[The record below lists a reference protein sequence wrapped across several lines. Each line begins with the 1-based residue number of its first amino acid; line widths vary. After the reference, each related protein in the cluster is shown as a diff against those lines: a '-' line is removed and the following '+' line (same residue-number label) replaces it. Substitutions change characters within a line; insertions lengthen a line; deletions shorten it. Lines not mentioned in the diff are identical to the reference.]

1 MKRRPSREIEIF
13 SLSAIDLFAAAMGA
27 FALLTIVLMPFY
39 QKEIQ
44 ERTPENAIADL
55 LRAAENSVVATEEQR
70 KALEAKRSA
79 AASNVSAIKSEE
91 EALLAK
97 LKAAEAALLEK
108 EANAEPV
115 VEVPEPIANK
125 PGPEKKD
132 AVVSFRFLGMKTR
145 KNDIVLALDMNRC
158 MGGHEISVNQ
168 AVERVISSLQ
178 EDHSLQVVGFQQ
190 TDSGPRTQSWP
201 SNGGLRR
208 VTGTARSEAIGFAE
222 GLSRRFGGSASMLD
236 AFEKMIAGPG
246 EAIFLVSDG
255 LPNPRA
261 NNGLNPSQL
270 ARRITQINGGRKEI
284 HTVVVGNYFDYSG
297 TVEFMERLSEQNN
310 GQFLALASATAGVC
324 D

>member
-1 MKRRPSREIEIF
+1 MKRRATREIEIF

-39 QKEIQ
+39 QKEVR

-79 AASNVSAIKSEE
+79 SASNVSAIKSDAES
-91 EALLAK
+91 LLAK
-97 LKAAEAALLEK
+97 LRAAEAALLEK
-108 EANAEPV
+108 KANAEPIV
-115 VEVPEPIANK
+115 AVPEPIEKK
-125 PGPEKKD
+125 PGPKKQD
-132 AVVSFRFLGMKTR
+132 SVVSFRFLGMKTR

-158 MGGHEISVNQ
+158 MGGHEASVTQ
-168 AVERVISSLQ
+168 AVERIIGSLQ

-190 TDSGPRTQSWP
+190 TDAGPRTQDWP
-201 SNGGLRR
+201 GGGRLQRINGSTR
-208 VTGTARSEAIGFAE
+208 AQAINFSE
-222 GLSRRFGGSASMLD
+222 GLTKRFGGSASMLS
-236 AFEKMIAGPG
+236 AFQAMINGPG

-261 NNGLNPSQL
+261 NDGLNPSQL
-270 ARRITQINGGRKEI
+270 VRRITQINAGRKEI
-284 HTVVVGNYFDYSG
+284 HTVVVGNYFDYTG
-297 TVEFMERLSEQNN
+297 TVEFMERLAEENG
-310 GQFLALASATAGVC
+310 GQFLALASATSGVC